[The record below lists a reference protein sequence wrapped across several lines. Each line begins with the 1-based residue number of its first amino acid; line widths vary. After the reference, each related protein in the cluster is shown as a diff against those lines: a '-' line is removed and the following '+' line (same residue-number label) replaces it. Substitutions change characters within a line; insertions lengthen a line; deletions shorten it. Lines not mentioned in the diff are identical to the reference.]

1 MHFLINPLGLRYD
14 EITEQNL
21 VKIDIEGGSKPSTMM
36 FWFTK
41 ACRIQMQVLASN
53 EPYSEVPRDVQQT
66 FIGQLADTSDPSTN
80 SLPGTMNGQ
89 HSFESSTTPTPPIEC
104 EQ

>member
-1 MHFLINPLGLRYD
+1 M
-14 EITEQNL
+14 
-21 VKIDIEGGSKPSTMM
+21 GSEMCIRDSVTTAARQA
-36 FWFTK
+36 WTARHGSQSRERSAK
-41 ACRIQMQVLASN
+41 ACRIQMQVLASD

-80 SLPGTMNGQ
+80 SLPGTMNGH
-89 HSFESSTTPTPPIEC
+89 HSFECSTTPTPPIEC